1 MIKVGI
7 TGGIGSGKTTV
18 CKQFE
23 AKGIPIYYADDRAKK
38 LMTSDKKVKAA
49 IIDLFSKDAYF
60 SNGRLN
66 RKYLS
71 SQIFQN
77 KELLAKLNSIVHP
90 AVKIDGEKW
99 FAMQTTHFAIKE
111 AALLIEAGSYKELDK
126 IIVVTCPEETRINR
140 VMKRDS
146 ASKEDVERRI
156 KAQMPETEKVKYA
169 DYVIVN
175 DGVAD
180 LHSQIENIYESLMLL

>member
-23 AKGIPIYYADDRAKK
+23 AKGIPVYYADDRAKK

-49 IIDLFSKDAYF
+49 IIDLFSKDAFF

-66 RKYLS
+66 RKYIS

-90 AVKIDGEKW
+90 AVKMDGEKW

-111 AALLIEAGSYKELDK
+111 AALLIEAGSFKELDK
-126 IIVVTCPEETRINR
+126 IIVVTCPEEIRINR

-146 ASKEDVERRI
+146 ASRVDVERRI
-156 KAQMPETEKVKYA
+156 KAQMPEAEKVKYA

-175 DGVAD
+175 DGVID
-180 LHSQIENIYESLMLL
+180 LNSQIEKVYQSLMSL